1 MQVMRPLTKLIETGE
16 KVLNTLNRS
25 LPSLFAAVSGKV
37 QDLKSAPLVDLA
49 ALLGESEEGFEG
61 CFQHQGTRMKE
72 CLSAELRQ
80 SVCACLV
87 GHTETMVDFMLM
99 LESGPKVDALFN
111 VSLAAEVDEMVVQEV
126 FQNLTP
132 PTPPPPRPG

>member
-1 MQVMRPLTKLIETGE
+1 MRPLTKLIETGE
-16 KVLNTLNRS
+16 KVFNTLNRS

-99 LESGPKVDALFN
+99 LESGPKVDALFKID
-111 VSLAAEVDEMVVQEV
+111 AEVDEMVVQEV

>member
-1 MQVMRPLTKLIETGE
+1 MQVMRPLTELIETCE
-16 KVLNTLNRS
+16 KVLNTLSRS

-49 ALLGESEEGFEG
+49 ALLGEGEEGFER
-61 CFQHQGTRMKE
+61 CFQLQGTRVKE
-72 CLSAELRQ
+72 CLSAELRH

-99 LESGPKVDALFN
+99 LEKGPTVDALFN
-111 VSLAAEVDEMVVQEV
+111 VSLAAEVDEMVVEEV
-126 FQNLTP
+126 FEE
-132 PTPPPPRPG
+132 R

>member
-1 MQVMRPLTKLIETGE
+1 MQVMRPLTKLIETCE

-49 ALLGESEEGFEG
+49 ALLGEGEEGFER
-61 CFQHQGTRMKE
+61 CFQLQGTRVKE
-72 CLSAELRQ
+72 CLSAELRH
-80 SVCACLV
+80 SVCASPV

-99 LESGPKVDALFN
+99 LEKGPTVDALFN
-111 VSLAAEVDEMVVQEV
+111 VSLAAEVDETVVEEV
-126 FQNLTP
+126 FEE
-132 PTPPPPRPG
+132 R

>member
-1 MQVMRPLTKLIETGE
+1 MRPLTELIETCE

-37 QDLKSAPLVDLA
+37 QDLRSAPLVDLA
-49 ALLGESEEGFEG
+49 ALLGEGEEGFER
-61 CFQHQGTRMKE
+61 CFQLQGTRVKE
-72 CLSAELRQ
+72 CLSAELRH

-99 LESGPKVDALFN
+99 LERGPTVDALFN
-111 VSLAAEVDEMVVQEV
+111 VSLAAEGDEIVVEEV
-126 FQNLTP
+126 FEE
-132 PTPPPPRPG
+132 R

>member
-1 MQVMRPLTKLIETGE
+1 MRPLTKLIETGE
-16 KVLNTLNRS
+16 KVFNTLNRS

>member
-1 MQVMRPLTKLIETGE
+1 MRPLTKLIETCE
-16 KVLNTLNRS
+16 KVPNTLNRS

-49 ALLGESEEGFEG
+49 ALLGEGEEGFER
-61 CFQHQGTRMKE
+61 CFQLQGTRVKE
-72 CLSAELRQ
+72 CLSAELRH

-99 LESGPKVDALFN
+99 LEKGPKVDALFN
-111 VSLAAEVDEMVVQEV
+111 VFLAAEVDEMVVEEV
-126 FQNLTP
+126 FEE
-132 PTPPPPRPG
+132 R

>member
-1 MQVMRPLTKLIETGE
+1 MRPLTKLIETGE
-16 KVLNTLNRS
+16 KVLNTLSHS

-99 LESGPKVDALFN
+99 LESGPKVDTLFN